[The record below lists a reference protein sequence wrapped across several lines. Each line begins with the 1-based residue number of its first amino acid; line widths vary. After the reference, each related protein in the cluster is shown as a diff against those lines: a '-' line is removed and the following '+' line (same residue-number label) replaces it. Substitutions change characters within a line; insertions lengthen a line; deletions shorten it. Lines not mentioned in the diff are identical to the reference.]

1 MSTMS
6 VKSPLGLVLYCYLN
20 MPTINKTYIILFYP
34 LIYSLFKLF
43 ILKLP
48 DVKTAMLLLK
58 SWDLETKGLRTKDQA
73 LQRLLDHWRTSS
85 EEQEKKSTEKVC
97 YCLYLNP
104 YYSFADCCFSKLAL

>member
-1 MSTMS
+1 MASS
-6 VKSPLGLVLYCYLN
+6 FVKRASYQI
-20 MPTINKTYIILFYP
+20 T
-34 LIYSLFKLF
+34 SEDD

-104 YYSFADCCFSKLAL
+104 YYSFQRE